1 MHNTNYVFGH
11 DQHEIERV
19 GGDAVSDDCSAQG
32 RLVRISFA
40 VLRVLGR
47 MQSPVGVSRV
57 ALEVGIPKSTAHR
70 LLEQM
75 ARENVVERHG
85 RKWTL
90 APGLYELDRRPQEL
104 ASIARQRLYA
114 MTQATGATICL
125 YQNSP
130 TALRPVAL
138 AHGRRMAP
146 VMTAFDQT
154 KAAEHPAS
162 AMWQALKTGQLAS
175 EHREVHPDCCCIA
188 TPFTLPS
195 GDIAILG
202 LALPD
207 HRAVEA
213 LKRPLDKLTS
223 HILADIHRSG
233 LSVGS

>member
-1 MHNTNYVFGH
+1 M
-11 DQHEIERV
+11 
-19 GGDAVSDDCSAQG
+19 
-32 RLVRISFA
+32 LRISFA

-90 APGLYELDRRPQEL
+90 GPGIHDLDRRPQEL

-130 TALRPVAL
+130 MALRFVTV
-138 AHGRRMAP
+138 AHGRLMTS
-146 VMTAFDQT
+146 VMNAFDQT
-154 KAAEHPAS
+154 KEADHPAS

-188 TPFTLPS
+188 TPFSLPS

-213 LKRPLDKLTS
+213 LKRPLDKVASL
-223 HILADIHRSG
+223 ILADIHRSA
-233 LSVGS
+233 

>member
-1 MHNTNYVFGH
+1 VHNADDAFDLG
-11 DQHEIERV
+11 QREFER
-19 GGDAVSDDCSAQG
+19 GGGQVRDDSSAQG

-47 MQSPVGVSRV
+47 MQCPVGVSSV

-70 LLEQM
+70 LLEHM

-85 RKWTL
+85 RKWAL
-90 APGLYELDRRPQEL
+90 GPGLEHLDRRPQEL
-104 ASIARQRLYA
+104 ANIARQRLYA

-125 YQNSP
+125 YQSSP
-130 TALRPVAL
+130 TALRFVTM
-138 AHGRRMAP
+138 AHGRLMVP
-146 VMTAFDQT
+146 VLTAFDQT
-154 KAAEHPAS
+154 KAPEHPAS

-188 TPFTLPS
+188 TPFSLPS

-213 LKRPLDKLTS
+213 LKRPLDKLAS
-223 HILADIHRSG
+223 LILADIRRSTTK
-233 LSVGS
+233 